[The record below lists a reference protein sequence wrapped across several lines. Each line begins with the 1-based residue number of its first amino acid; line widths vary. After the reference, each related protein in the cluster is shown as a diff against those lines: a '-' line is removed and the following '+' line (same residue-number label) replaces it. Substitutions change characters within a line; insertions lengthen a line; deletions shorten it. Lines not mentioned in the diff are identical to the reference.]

1 MCRVAVERCPGK
13 APELDPSVCCWLD
26 QLMNASGF
34 DYRAADEQYDARWTR
49 SRLGRPGPWRPGHG
63 APGYDL
69 PGHRGGTFGRGH
81 RRSGFRMLPIPHYSG
96 RTRRGT
102 NVSVGGCCLP
112 LPIGCL
118 TTTVLAGAAAVVVH
132 RTGRV

>member
-1 MCRVAVERCPGK
+1 MRTPGY
-13 APELDPSVCCWLD
+13 
-26 QLMNASGF
+26 
-34 DYRAADEQYDARWTR
+34 DYRAADDDSDLRRSR

-69 PGHRGGTFGRGH
+69 PGYRGGPYGRGH
-81 RRSGFRMLPIPHYSG
+81 RGGRSGFRVLPFPSYST

-112 LPIGCL
+112 IPIGCL
-118 TTTVLAGAAAVVVH
+118 TTTVLAGAAAALVS
-132 RTGRV
+132 RAARD